1 MDIKSN
7 NIKEIIEDID
17 FKLTHLEDIEADNR
31 KLITKLVKQG
41 NTIVNFL
48 KQFEVTEI
56 DPAEI
61 GVGVELPEL
70 PDLVELHGIERTER
84 LKELVDELIDRHK
97 NMEEFEK
104 EIEKYKDDIVP
115 GQIGES

>member
-7 NIKEIIEDID
+7 NIKEIIEEID

-41 NTIVNFL
+41 NTIVKFL

-56 DPAEI
+56 DPAEME
-61 GVGVELPEL
+61 VEMGL
-70 PDLVELHGIERTER
+70 PDLVELHGIERTEK
-84 LKELVDELIDRHK
+84 LKELIDELIDKHK
-97 NMEEFEK
+97 DIEEFEK
-104 EIEKYKDDIVP
+104 ELEKYKDDILP